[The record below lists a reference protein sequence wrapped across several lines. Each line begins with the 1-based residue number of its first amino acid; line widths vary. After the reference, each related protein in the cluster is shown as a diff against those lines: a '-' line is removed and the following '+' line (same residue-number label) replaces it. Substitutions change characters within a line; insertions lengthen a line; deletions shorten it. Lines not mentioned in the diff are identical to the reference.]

1 MRRIA
6 LFLVAL
12 LLSVTLVSVPAS
24 AFNGFQL
31 TTSSVGNFTLTDEN
45 NSEMKFSDMTED
57 IVVVSFFF
65 TRCTD
70 VCPIITQNLKMVQ
83 QQIPDEIADDV
94 GFVSITLDPRHDT
107 PEVMND
113 YMSLHGVEWPHLTG
127 NSTELA
133 DVWSRFGMAVQEI
146 VTDPHDDNMSDM
158 DGQIHNS
165 SVVYTNENGT
175 SMELMFLPTGM
186 TLTTAAA
193 DEAGWS
199 LNTSESQFGT
209 MVNGINGYDSPEDWS
224 WWWSLKV
231 FNETSEGW
239 EDSPVGVDS
248 VNALE
253 EQHIAWFSSQANAS
267 LLMAPVGEDPS
278 VQVVF
283 PDNTTAFTNVS
294 GFTGY
299 HLTQGAF
306 DGAEIDVDISDSSFG
321 HFLNSINGV
330 SAPADWSWWW
340 ELHTWN
346 QTNMTWEDSQVGM
359 DLLDDP
365 MTIAWA
371 PNSTDNSAIPAP
383 GFATIEATECS
394 GNGWIMGS
402 GQNAHCM
409 CDAGYEWAEDDMLR
423 CVQIISED
431 PEYTVGHST
440 ITYIL
445 DDEKKPRV
453 SWLSDKWL
461 PEEFVEDIVTL
472 AEKEGLIEIES
483 EGIPSIGFILS
494 VVMISMAAIS
504 LRAKSE

>member
-193 DEAGWS
+193 DDYFH
-199 LNTSESQFGT
+199 TQF
-209 MVNGINGYDSPEDWS
+209 VARISY
-224 WWWSLKV
+224 
-231 FNETSEGW
+231 
-239 EDSPVGVDS
+239 PVKD
-248 VNALE
+248 
-253 EQHIAWFSSQANAS
+253 F
-267 LLMAPVGEDPS
+267 
-278 VQVVF
+278 
-283 PDNTTAFTNVS
+283 
-294 GFTGY
+294 
-299 HLTQGAF
+299 
-306 DGAEIDVDISDSSFG
+306 
-321 HFLNSINGV
+321 
-330 SAPADWSWWW
+330 
-340 ELHTWN
+340 
-346 QTNMTWEDSQVGM
+346 
-359 DLLDDP
+359 
-365 MTIAWA
+365 
-371 PNSTDNSAIPAP
+371 
-383 GFATIEATECS
+383 
-394 GNGWIMGS
+394 
-402 GQNAHCM
+402 
-409 CDAGYEWAEDDMLR
+409 
-423 CVQIISED
+423 
-431 PEYTVGHST
+431 
-440 ITYIL
+440 
-445 DDEKKPRV
+445 RV
-453 SWLSDKWL
+453 
-461 PEEFVEDIVTL
+461 
-472 AEKEGLIEIES
+472 
-483 EGIPSIGFILS
+483 
-494 VVMISMAAIS
+494 
-504 LRAKSE
+504 

>member
-24 AFNGFQL
+24 AYNGFQL
-31 TTSSVGNFTLTDEN
+31 SSSSVGNFTLTDQN
-45 NSEMKFSDMTED
+45 NSEMKFTDMTQD
-57 IVVVSFFF
+57 IVVVSFLF

-83 QQIPDEIADDV
+83 QQIPDEIADEV
-94 GFVSITLDPRHDT
+94 GFVSITLDPRFDT
-107 PEVMND
+107 PEVLTD
-113 YMSLHGVEWPHLTG
+113 YMELHGVEWPHLTG
-127 NSTELA
+127 TSTELA
-133 DVWSRFGMAVQEI
+133 DVWARFGMAVEEI
-146 VTDPHDDNMSDM
+146 VTDPHDDNASDM
-158 DGQIHNS
+158 DGQVHNS

-175 SMELMFLPTGM
+175 SLELMFLPTGM
-186 TLTTAAA
+186 TLTTVAA
-193 DEAGWS
+193 DEAGWEF
-199 LNTSESQFGT
+199 NTSDSQFGT
-209 MVNGINGYDSPEDWS
+209 MVNGINGYDSPADWS
-224 WWWSLKV
+224 WWWSLKL
-231 FNETSEGW
+231 FNESSENW
-239 EDSPVGVDS
+239 EDSPVGIDS

-253 EQHIAWFSSQANAS
+253 EQHLAWFSSQANAS
-267 LLMAPVGEDPS
+267 LLMAPMGEDPS
-278 VQVVF
+278 VQIVF
-283 PDNTTAFTNVS
+283 PDNTTASMSIPN
-294 GFTGY
+294 FTGY
-299 HLTQGAF
+299 HLTQGAL
-306 DGAEIDVDISDSSFG
+306 DGAGIDVNISDSSYG
-321 HFLNSINGV
+321 HFLDSINGV

-371 PNSTDNSAIPAP
+371 PSSFNNTDIPAP
-383 GFATIEATECS
+383 GFATIEETECS
-394 GNGWIMGS
+394 GYGWIMGS

-461 PEEFVEDIVTL
+461 PEDFVDDIVTL

-483 EGIPSIGFILS
+483 EGIPSVGLILS

-504 LRAKSE
+504 VRAKSE